1 MQGHS
6 SRKESNYK
14 AEAVGIKGPGQAP
27 SARSPQTEVGGDE
40 DAVDLLNE
48 DEEVADHGHD
58 HDADDVDS
66 GDQISKKTGGS
77 RDCASGTGGKTA
89 HGASSAGQRKRHN
102 QIGSRAK
109 SGKNLSNNMQDNQ
122 QVQMTKEIS
131 VRDIDQIRNN
141 QHKVATADL
150 HLTKMGNF

>member
-1 MQGHS
+1 MQGQF
-6 SRKESNYK
+6 SRNESNYK
-14 AEAVGIKGPGQAP
+14 GGLGAGRGQAP
-27 SARSPQTEVGGDE
+27 SARSPQTDVGGDE
-40 DAVDLLNE
+40 DDPDLLNE

-89 HGASSAGQRKRHN
+89 HGVCSVGQRKRHN
-102 QIGSRAK
+102 QISSRVK

-122 QVQMTKEIS
+122 PVPITKEIS
-131 VRDIDQIRNN
+131 VRDVDQIRNN
-141 QHKVATADL
+141 QRKVATADL